1 MTTLIVGG
9 GPAGSTAAIL
19 LARAGR
25 PVTVLERETG
35 PHESVCGEFLSAE
48 ACDTLCRL
56 KLDPVS
62 LGGQP
67 IDTLRLSRRN
77 RTVTTTLPFR
87 AIGLSRAVLDE
98 ALLARATAEG
108 ADVRRGV
115 RVGRLAPGWIAET
128 SAGAVT
134 GTRVLLAT
142 GKSDLRGVER
152 VTRPPERLIGFRTHL
167 AISAETARALRGA
180 VEVAVLSHGYA
191 GLQLVGDATANLCLL
206 VEREHFLRLKSDFAA
221 LLDDISGDCTLLGT
235 RLLGAVAE
243 RPSSIFRVPYGHV
256 HRENAA
262 DPSGLYRLG
271 DQVAVIPSFCG
282 DGIAIALHSGERAAA
297 AVVAGMSAAAYH
309 AAMRRDVGGGVALA
323 FRLYRLARTPVGS
336 RALMAA
342 CALWPGLMRATARA
356 TRVRGRSLEWSTG

>member
-1 MTTLIVGG
+1 M
-9 GPAGSTAAIL
+9 
-19 LARAGR
+19 
-25 PVTVLERETG
+25 TVLERETG
-35 PHESVCGEFLSAE
+35 PHDTVCGEFLSAE

-56 KLDPVS
+56 GLDPAS

-67 IDTLRLSRRN
+67 IDTLRLSRGT
-77 RTVTTTLPFR
+77 RTVTTRLPFR

-98 ALLARATAEG
+98 ALLNRAETEG

-115 RVGRLAPGWIAET
+115 RVGRLSPGWVAET
-128 SAGAVT
+128 SGGAVAGA
-134 GTRVLLAT
+134 RVLLAT

-152 VTRPPERLIGFRTHL
+152 VTAPPERLIGFRTHL
-167 AISAETARALRGA
+167 RISAETARALRGA
-180 VEVAVLSHGYA
+180 VEVSVLSHGYA
-191 GLQLVGDATANLCLL
+191 GLQLVGNATANLCLL
-206 VEREHFLRLKSDFAA
+206 VDREHFARLGSDFTA
-221 LLDDISGDCTLLGT
+221 LLHDISGDCALLGT
-235 RLLGAVAE
+235 RLRGAEAE

-256 HRENAA
+256 HRPTAA
-262 DPSGLYRLG
+262 DPEGLYRLG

-297 AVVAGMSAAAYH
+297 AVVSGMPAVAYH

-323 FRLYRLARTPVGS
+323 FRLYRMAKTPAGS

-356 TRVRGRSLEWSTG
+356 TRVRGRSLEWSAG